1 MADTKSLG
9 LDEQIKGVS
18 QFAFSLNP
26 EKGGMAM
33 KLMIKSTD
41 PDQNMLLTL
50 LELRNM
56 SGSVL
61 K

>member
-1 MADTKSLG
+1 
-9 LDEQIKGVS
+9 
-18 QFAFSLNP
+18 
-26 EKGGMAM
+26 M